1 MLLDHELLTKIN
13 HYLIELFNQ
22 VLIIEEASLQKSD
35 FADLSV
41 REMHTIE
48 AIGLFGNT
56 TSEIARK
63 LRVTAG
69 TVSVAVRN
77 LVKKGYVERQRL
89 EGDRRVVSLV
99 LTERGKLLYRSHSKF
114 HSNMVE
120 RAIEG
125 MNEVEAEA
133 LIKGLENL
141 YAFLQ
146 EINLNQRENGK

>member
-1 MLLDHELLTKIN
+1 MRLDHELLRDINQYLVKI
-13 HYLIELFNQ
+13 FNQ
-22 VLIIEEASLQKSD
+22 VLIIEEESLQKSD

-48 AIGLFGNT
+48 AIGLDGNT

-77 LVKKGYVERQRL
+77 LVKKGYVERRRV
-89 EGDRRVVSLV
+89 EGDRRVVSLE
-99 LTERGKLLYRSHSKF
+99 LTQRGKLLYRLHSKF
-114 HSNMVE
+114 HSNMVTK
-120 RAIEG
+120 AIED
-125 MNEVEAEA
+125 MNEKEAEI
-133 LIKGLENL
+133 LIKGLKNL

-146 EINLNQRENGK
+146 EIDLNQRENGK